1 MPSDEK
7 IAEARRVANE
17 ILALSP
23 TEVSRVFH
31 EEMKRRKL
39 AKLIR
44 MLDVLQAQG
53 GEDRNIAETALSRLG
68 FPVSAG

>member
-1 MPSDEK
+1 MPSEDVF
-7 IAEARRVANE
+7 AEARKRAQE

-23 TEVSRVFH
+23 IEVSQVFH
-31 EEMKRRKL
+31 EDMKRRKL

-44 MLDVLQAQG
+44 MLDALQTQG
-53 GEDRNIAETALSRLG
+53 GDDRRMAETALSRLG